1 LYQQINGINELM
13 TVPAPE
19 PIGRRIA
26 RLRQQLG
33 WTQQALA
40 ARLAISRVAVSHI
53 EMDLSLPSE
62 RTITLLA
69 GIFKLSPRE
78 LVAGTTYPPAKAD
91 RLPSVASS
99 YTPAELQVALLEH
112 DLDWLEKVGKQLPP
126 AEIAALRQGWQQR
139 LQALLEQTTDEYEGT
154 LLRQAL
160 ERLRGG

>member
-1 LYQQINGINELM
+1 M
-13 TVPAPE
+13 SASTPE

-69 GIFKLSPRE
+69 GIFKVSPQE
-78 LVAGTTYPPAKAD
+78 LVAGTTYPLAKAD

-99 YTPAELQVALLEH
+99 YTPAELQIALLEH
-112 DLDWLEKVGKQLPP
+112 DLAWLERVGKQLSP
-126 AEIAALRQGWQQR
+126 AEVAALRESWQQR
-139 LQALLEQTTDEYEGT
+139 LQTLMEQTFDEHERA

-160 ERLRGG
+160 QRIRGD